1 MINLNTNEINKWLKK
16 INYEPNILEYY
27 DNVTY
32 NIRFYMINHLYQN
45 KLSQDRAKGI
55 IPNNYRLPDSS
66 KIIIAETGVSTNYD
80 ITSLIL
86 KTVHSSVSNSSSA
99 TTYQMDMKIKEI
111 NGCSLINK
119 ITAVS
124 KLVGYES
131 YILQPFH
138 VDIWFSGF
146 EQSSG
151 KPIKIIGD
159 IVLTYEVLISEVK
172 TNVDVSGTMYNF
184 IMSPVPQS
192 SFNKNINSLFNMGM
206 IESKSGTMKG
216 FKEEIERLMNDKF
229 FKENPALISMF
240 PNRDFIKIDNLLNGD
255 TTSYAHKLIEEHNK
269 QNPDIIVPKYPY
281 TPIDENERKTRTQ
294 TEITY
299 QQNPKKISGGLNIED
314 VKVDIK
320 SSPQNTDDN
329 NVGMI
334 RPDNN
339 SSFDEI
345 FQILCFNTIEL
356 RNYTARPVYKTE
368 YLGNINGQEV
378 QRIHIDIVFNKNN
391 YLETFMMNYKE
402 NNQNKEQNI
411 QNMQLKELQ
420 NLYSKNTLR
429 KKYEWLFNGHD
440 TSIIE
445 MNSSIDKLWYS
456 NIPINDVLEINQNSF
471 NNDAK
476 TDNTNIAIKYAETIR
491 QETLYKEK
499 LNYVINFT
507 NKPLDGI
514 RNLTADGRLYLDD
527 IYYCIEDNTKEKYL
541 SGRNVLEKPDP
552 FSKSNPLTDTSNIQ
566 FDSQVAKVG
575 YNNIHQAG
583 NLVELKIKI
592 LGDPFWL
599 GVSSDNSLYEPNNSI
614 GYSDFQHFSFKMN
627 TALDQ
632 KLDGTYDLESVTDFS
647 SIYQIVESVS
657 YFEEGKFIQ
666 ELTGVLNQAF
676 INTARL
682 KV

>member
-1 MINLNTNEINKWLKK
+1 MLNINNDEVNKWLAK

-32 NIRFYMINHLYQN
+32 NIRFYMINHTYQT
-45 KLSQDRAKGI
+45 KLSIDRTKGI
-55 IPNNYRLPDSS
+55 IPNNYHLPDSS
-66 KIIIAETGVSTNYD
+66 KIIIAETGVSANYD

-86 KTVHSSVSNSSSA
+86 KTVHSSVSNNSSA
-99 TTYQMDMKIKEI
+99 TTYQMDMKLREI

-124 KLVGYES
+124 KLVGYEN
-131 YILQPFH
+131 YVLQPFH
-138 VDIWFSGF
+138 IDVWFSGF
-146 EQSSG
+146 EQSTG
-151 KPIKIIGD
+151 KPIRVIGD
-159 IVLTYEVLISEVK
+159 TILTYEVLISEVK
-172 TNVDVSGTMYNF
+172 TNVDSSGTMYNF

-206 IESKSGTMKG
+206 IKSKSGTMKD
-216 FKEEIERLMNDKF
+216 FKIEIERLMNDKF
-229 FKENPALISMF
+229 FQENPALLPLF
-240 PNRDFIKIDNLLNGD
+240 PNKDFIKIDNLINGEIS
-255 TTSYAHKLIEEHNK
+255 SYESKLIDEYNK
-269 QNPDIIVPKYPY
+269 QFVDLMIPKNAY
-281 TPIDENERKTRTQ
+281 TPIDENERNSRTQ
-294 TEITY
+294 SEIEY
-299 QQNPKKISGGLNIED
+299 VRNPNKVSLGIDIEN
-314 VKVDIK
+314 VSVDIK

-329 NVGMI
+329 NIGMI

-339 SSFDEI
+339 STFDEI
-345 FQILCFNTIEL
+345 FQILCFNTNEL
-356 RNYTARPVYKTE
+356 RNYTARPVYRTE
-368 YLGNINGQEV
+368 YIGNINGQEV

-391 YLETFMMNYKE
+391 YLDYFLKNYKE

-411 QNMQLKELQ
+411 QNMQIAEIK
-420 NLYSKNTLR
+420 NLYSRHTLR

-445 MNSSIDKLWYS
+445 MNSSIDKLWYA
-456 NIPINDVLEINQNSF
+456 NIPINDMLEINQNSY

-476 TDNTNIAIKYAETIR
+476 IDNIDIATRYAENIR
-491 QETLYKEK
+491 QNTIYKEK
-499 LNYVINFT
+499 LNTVINMS

-514 RNLTADGRLYLDD
+514 RNLSADKRLYLDD
-527 IYYCIEDNTKEKYL
+527 IYYCIDDSSKAKYL
-541 SGRNVLEKPDP
+541 SGRNILEKPDP
-552 FSKSNPLTDTSNIQ
+552 FSKSNPLTDTSNVQ
-566 FDSQVAKVG
+566 FDSQIAKVG

-599 GVSSDNSLYEPNNSI
+599 GASSDNSLYSPNNSI
-614 GYSDFQHFSFKMN
+614 GYSDFQHFAFKMN

-632 KLDGTYDLESVTDFS
+632 KLDGTYDLENGTDFS